1 MGSYKELVLVTAQ
14 VFEPGQIAPFEVAA
28 VEGVRAFWAFSGQT
42 DAEEFADTVHD
53 IGTGYQ
59 FTSRAIRFE
68 VEPMPNPDFVY
79 PQWRSFIELA
89 LSESSCTVEQ
99 FFEVDV
105 HEHWIDIVERKL
117 LTSPRREVKFYAVY
131 YVAEMTQRDEEDYKE
146 TRLHFEFLG
155 ELDGWTVQTTTAD
168 LQMRVLRTLNTLNAD
183 YFRFTEIEDA
193 LPTPPGIPL
202 HDALTHLCEDGLLV
216 LISGYMR
223 GSSFALTEKGRKQH
237 A

>member
-1 MGSYKELVLVTAQ
+1 M
-14 VFEPGQIAPFEVAA
+14 AA

-99 FFEVDV
+99 FFEVDA

-117 LTSPRREVKFYAVY
+117 LSSPRRDAKFYAVY
-131 YVAEMTQRDEEDYKE
+131 YVAEMTERDEEDCKE
-146 TRLHFEFLG
+146 TRLHFEFQG
-155 ELDGWTVQTTTAD
+155 ELDMWTVQTTTAD
-168 LQMRVLRTLNTLNAD
+168 LQMRVLRALNALTAD
-183 YFRFTEIEDA
+183 QFRFTEIEDA
-193 LPTPPGIPL
+193 LPTPPGLAL
-202 HDALTHLCEDGLLV
+202 HDALTHLHEDGLLV

-223 GSSFALTEKGRKQH
+223 GSSFALTEKGRLQH